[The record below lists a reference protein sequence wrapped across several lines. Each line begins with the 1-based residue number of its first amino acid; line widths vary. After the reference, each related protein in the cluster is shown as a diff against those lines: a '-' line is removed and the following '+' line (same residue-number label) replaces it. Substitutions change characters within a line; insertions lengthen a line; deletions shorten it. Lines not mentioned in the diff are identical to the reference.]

1 MAHPQS
7 SPRGLWAKNR
17 IDIGANQ
24 LTGNSTALVL
34 SAGIKVS
41 NAQTLTGNTTGVVFG
56 DPASALPGSVDN
68 GVLIGVLSNSTGVAL
83 FINSTGT
90 THKYLNVTA
99 AQPT

>member
-17 IDIGANQ
+17 IDIGSNQ
-24 LTGNSTALVL
+24 LTGNSTAVVFNQ
-34 SAGIKVS
+34 GIKIS
-41 NAQTLTGNTTGVVFG
+41 NGQTLTGNSTGLVFG
-56 DPASALPGSVDN
+56 DAASSLPGNVDN
-68 GVLIGVLSNSTGVAL
+68 GILIGVLSNSTGVAL

-90 THKYLNVTA
+90 AHKYLNTTD